1 MEEVYSILI
10 GIAFLFLGFFIGGF
24 LAKITK
30 DELKK
35 GQGWFKLI
43 IVICAIGAIITLV
56 IGNDALF
63 FSFLFFMIITSRS
76 LKR

>member
-1 MEEVYSILI
+1 MEEIYSILI
-10 GIAFLFLGFFIGGF
+10 GIVILFFGFFIGEF

-30 DELKK
+30 NELKN
-35 GQGWFKLI
+35 GQKWFKAI
-43 IVICAIGAIITLV
+43 IIISAIGAIITLV

-63 FSFLFFMIITSRS
+63 FSFLFFMIVTSRS